1 MLIELII
8 SKMRVFVTVGTT
20 KFDSLVRKVLT
31 EDVLLKLKEKG
42 YSALTIQTG
51 KSNIDNTGLEEIL
64 I

>member
-1 MLIELII
+1 M
-8 SKMRVFVTVGTT
+8 TVGTT